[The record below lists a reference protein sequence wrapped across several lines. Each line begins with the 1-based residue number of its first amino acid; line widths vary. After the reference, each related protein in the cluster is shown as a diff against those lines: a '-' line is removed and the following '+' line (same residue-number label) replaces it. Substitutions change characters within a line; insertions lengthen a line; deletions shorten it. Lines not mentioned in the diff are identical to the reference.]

1 MSITWSPRRLASA
14 LLVLAC
20 AACGGPASDQPAGAL
35 TGELVVHIFN
45 AGEHTQL
52 LHVLRLPDGG
62 QRQLRFAGEPELA
75 SGEQLRVFGADDG
88 QVVQVSRFDVL
99 ETAGDAL
106 DVEWQQHALIDGTQ
120 KPAKRWAF
128 VLVDTGSGVNLSADT
143 ARERLF
149 SDRPDSIR
157 SYYREVSYG
166 LQDLSGDVLGP
177 YTITPPAGGLCDN
190 FTSVAQQLLPMISG
204 TYNQY
209 LWYLGSRISGCVW
222 EGVAQLGKA
231 AAPTKHSF
239 YNASSQCVVLVQEPG
254 HNFGMVHSSSLRCQ
268 RTSGASVSMIAD
280 ASEGQCF
287 HSEYGN
293 PFDPMGGGTGTQQSL
308 NRCYHMNG
316 VQKAYQDWL
325 GGCNVVKATTS
336 GTYTLYP
343 LETPCEGLQLLQVP
357 LVEART
363 LQFPQ
368 SAGSTLQ
375 NGLISSY
382 YVELR
387 APVGLDAGL
396 QTPRVYIVA
405 AGELRDALERGNPNW
420 LIDTVPET
428 STLNDAAL
436 AVGKTFTDPAAG
448 GPKITVVSADA
459 TKAVIQVQLSTGG
472 GVPTSP
478 GQGVCGDDRPF
489 LPPGPQTCTGPVN
502 APPASSTDGGAAPDA
517 PILAGGGL
525 IPGGPSAGTNPGPTP
540 EPTEPTREIIE
551 GGCACRTG
559 GPSSSSSAASI
570 AAALAALS
578 LALRRRRR
586 VR

>member
-1 MSITWSPRRLASA
+1 MSRTMFSTTRRLGGLLL
-14 LLVLAC
+14 LLVVG
-20 AACGGPASDQPAGAL
+20 AACGAEPAAEEPGGV
-35 TGELVVHIFN
+35 TGELVVHVFS
-45 AGEHTQL
+45 AGERTALVHM
-52 LHVLRLPDGG
+52 LRLADGG
-62 QRQLRFAGEPELA
+62 QRELRFGATTPELT
-75 SGEQLRVFGADDG
+75 SGETLRVFGADDG
-88 QVVQVSRFDVL
+88 KVVQVARFERL
-99 ETAGDAL
+99 GMAGGSL
-106 DVEWQQHALIDGTQ
+106 DVEWQQHALIDGIK

-128 VLVDTGSGVNLSADT
+128 VLVDTGSGVNLSAAT
-143 ARERLF
+143 AREKLF
-149 SDRPDSIR
+149 SDKPDSIR

-209 LWYLGSRISGCVW
+209 LWYLGSRITGCAW

-239 YNASSQCVVLVQEPG
+239 YNASSQCVVMVQEPG
-254 HNFGMVHSSSLRCQ
+254 HNFGMVHSSSLRCL
-268 RTSGASVSMIAD
+268 RGGVPASMIAD
-280 ASEGQCF
+280 ASEGECT

-293 PFDPMGGGTGTQQSL
+293 PFDPMGGGSGTQQSL

-325 GGCNVVKATTS
+325 GGCNIVKATTS

-343 LETPCEGLQLLQVP
+343 LEKPCDGLQLLQVP
-357 LVEART
+357 LVSART
-363 LQFPQ
+363 LQFPP

-387 APVGLDAGL
+387 APVGLDTGL

-405 AGELRDALERGNPNW
+405 AGDLRDAQARGNPNW
-420 LIDTVPET
+420 LIDTAPET

-448 GPKITVVSADA
+448 GPKITLVSADA
-459 TKAVIQVQLSTGG
+459 TKAVIQLQLSTGG

-478 GQGVCGDDRPF
+478 GQGVCGDDSPF
-489 LPPGPQTCTGPVN
+489 FAPGPQTCNDPVS
-502 APPASSTDGGAAPDA
+502 AATTPDGGASPDA
-517 PILAGGGL
+517 DIIAGGGL
-525 IPGGPSAGTNPGPTP
+525 TPGSPPAGTTPGPQEAP
-540 EPTEPTREIIE
+540 VPPSREIIE
-551 GGCACRTG
+551 GGCACHTG
-559 GPSSSSSAASI
+559 TPGGGGGGLG
-570 AAALAALS
+570 LAALG
-578 LALRRRRR
+578 LALATRRRRR
-586 VR
+586 RD